1 MIYNYSRFLFPIM
14 YESDSL
20 NSTALLAFNGDI
32 IAYGDKSCFYYRVP
46 SGNKFSIKTINNAGF
61 INDKI
66 NSICIPG
73 NDDMI
78 PWFEKMKT
86 TDISDLDFLY
96 FDSIVSESYIPY
108 LTDLAKTKPHIGLGC
123 EGSLKDMTRL
133 FEIFKPRFLVGA
145 DLSLEDFNLLS
156 GLTTLE
162 FLSASLNDSVY
173 TTPLPAMPE
182 LKQLILSDLKE
193 DAIKPDDFLINNK
206 QIERLT
212 IMGSGKFNLLMLK
225 PLKSLK
231 ESIID
236 GYDTIVNYDLILDHK
251 RLELLSVAGE
261 KSGSH
266 VILKELSGIR
276 WMTFNKEATQDGFDS
291 FLESHPDL
299 EVVTI
304 INNDTIRNLKP
315 LLNLKR
321 LYGLTVAD
329 SLTDFAA
336 IKSLKSLK
344 YLSLPY
350 DLLNDS
356 IIKAD
361 LQKSLPGTV
370 IVANQGV
377 CLGSGW
383 LLLIIPLILAFRFFT
398 LHKSHKVHGR
408 F

>member
-1 MIYNYSRFLFPIM
+1 
-14 YESDSL
+14 
-20 NSTALLAFNGDI
+20 
-32 IAYGDKSCFYYRVP
+32 
-46 SGNKFSIKTINNAGF
+46 
-61 INDKI
+61 
-66 NSICIPG
+66 
-73 NDDMI
+73 
-78 PWFEKMKT
+78 
-86 TDISDLDFLY
+86 
-96 FDSIVSESYIPY
+96 
-108 LTDLAKTKPHIGLGC
+108 
-123 EGSLKDMTRL
+123 
-133 FEIFKPRFLVGA
+133 
-145 DLSLEDFNLLS
+145 
-156 GLTTLE
+156 
-162 FLSASLNDSVY
+162 
-173 TTPLPAMPE
+173 
-182 LKQLILSDLKE
+182 
-193 DAIKPDDFLINNK
+193 
-206 QIERLT
+206 
-212 IMGSGKFNLLMLK
+212 
-225 PLKSLK
+225 
-231 ESIID
+231 
-236 GYDTIVNYDLILDHK
+236 
-251 RLELLSVAGE
+251 
-261 KSGSH
+261 
-266 VILKELSGIR
+266 
-276 WMTFNKEATQDGFDS
+276 MTFNKEATQDGFNS